1 MKPDITTAAKQLE
14 EEIIEN
20 RRKIHTFGGTG
31 FDIKPTTDLVVS
43 KLKEYGYDPKVVAK
57 AGVVCTAGSGKPV
70 IMLRADMDALP
81 MNEETGLP
89 FACKNGTAHT
99 CGHDAHTAMLLAAA
113 RLIKE
118 NEKELKGTVKF
129 IFQPAEETGDGA
141 IAMVEAGVLEDPK
154 VDAAFSMHN
163 IVGSECPGMPTGS
176 LRFTPGPTYTSNDA
190 YEITIKGHG
199 CHGAKPEEGVD
210 AITIGAN
217 IVAGL
222 HEIIAMEKMPKECAV
237 MTLGQFISGDAPNVI
252 PETAVLRGTIR
263 TYDEKVREQLK
274 KRLVEVSEG
283 IAKTY
288 RGSASVRFIYEIPSV
303 YSDFKMSEEIKK
315 YYLEIMPEDR
325 LFYTAPSM
333 ASEDFSQYSMKVP
346 AVMVGLS
353 LGCPE
358 EGFFY
363 GGHHPKMTV
372 NEEGLYIG
380 AALYAQVAYRWIEDH
395 QDIK

>member
-1 MKPDITTAAKQLE
+1 MEVAMVKHSENSKIYWFGVPKQLE
-14 EEIIEN
+14 GEMIEN

-43 KLKEYGYDPKVVAK
+43 KLKEYGYEPKIVAK

-99 CGHDAHTAMLLAAA
+99 CGHDAHTTMLLAAA
-113 RLIKE
+113 KLIKE

-190 YEITIKGHG
+190 YEIYFSSLNGVKINNEPINN
-199 CHGAKPEEGVD
+199 PE
-210 AITIGAN
+210 N
-217 IVAGL
+217 IML
-222 HEIIAMEKMPKECAV
+222 
-237 MTLGQFISGDAPNVI
+237 
-252 PETAVLRGTIR
+252 VL
-263 TYDEKVREQLK
+263 V
-274 KRLVEVSEG
+274 
-283 IAKTY
+283 
-288 RGSASVRFIYEIPSV
+288 
-303 YSDFKMSEEIKK
+303 
-315 YYLEIMPEDR
+315 
-325 LFYTAPSM
+325 
-333 ASEDFSQYSMKVP
+333 
-346 AVMVGLS
+346 
-353 LGCPE
+353 
-358 EGFFY
+358 
-363 GGHHPKMTV
+363 
-372 NEEGLYIG
+372 
-380 AALYAQVAYRWIEDH
+380 
-395 QDIK
+395 